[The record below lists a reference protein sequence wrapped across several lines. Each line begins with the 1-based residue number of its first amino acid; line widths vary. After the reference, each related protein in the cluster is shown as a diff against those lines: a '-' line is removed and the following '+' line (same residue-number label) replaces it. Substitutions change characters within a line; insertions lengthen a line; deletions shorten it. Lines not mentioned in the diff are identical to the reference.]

1 MYKCPNKNLP
11 EWKELERV
19 VPEVAYTV
27 WDLNNGHGIDKAPNG
42 EPSILFQDLL
52 DHFDGDR
59 EEAIKTKVKVFTN
72 EFKNWFNNRSVTFL
86 KQDNGSIDYLFSTNP
101 ELEKVGTKDE
111 YKQYLNTIFPN
122 SKVSEVYWHGTDSD
136 FSEGIQNTKKG
147 KGSGAPETKKE
158 MYFNRQPWASLQYI
172 SGINR
177 KIPDKDGY
185 NNWVKLWWELKEI
198 LGNGRMQNDDWKSI
212 VIGPDIRQEIPN
224 KKGVF
229 NRNEGGENGS
239 FLKERKARYGYENK
253 SDKEFFE
260 EVFGIRYGKDTF
272 QDWVNNNANIF
283 RQIWN
288 TKQVKKGM
296 YPVLLNIQNPIV
308 EQNQNTYYEEERKLM
323 TSAKQNNN
331 DSIISNSSK
340 NEFNSDVIVMLY
352 PQKDVHILGTYQDI
366 QQFKEWKKTSNASKI
381 VDENG
386 EPLLSELLSS
396 STVTYNPEDFTPIP
410 QEDMRVINEV
420 TKLYEKI
427 QKGLKDRL
435 NSIKRYTVKNPK
447 VWNQLQTTIQQLA
460 NSETEEGIYQFLQ
473 HIDESIN
480 DSIKFLSKPTKNISA
495 KQIRQLS
502 NDYIGFYKPLMDD
515 IIYLF
520 DTTDIFKDKPNY
532 DTIKELA
539 NALSQQIDSVN
550 NKFINVLK
558 SKGYSMLQ
566 QYLTELGMPQNM
578 IQDTINWLD
587 DPKHDSSLFMDWF
600 GMSSNSNNAVQQII
614 AKLLNDAK
622 NATDRET
629 MEVGI
634 KLVKLVNAA
643 KEKYGND
650 VQKLLYEKLDDGTY
664 SGNKVSPLNSGQLK
678 RDQRQFMDK
687 LAEKLG
693 ISKDNNNMYVLPQN
707 EDIQKKWFDELT
719 KWYADRAQR
728 RYKAEYYILRNKMLS
743 MKTRDAEREIQSMID
758 GITQSMTIN
767 GIQYENLLTEA
778 EYKQLESLRK
788 QKRLLSNIFNIDGS
802 EKTGIDRVIA
812 DELTAF
818 HEEVNKHIKYDI
830 DKDKYEKDLA
840 KVIERYG
847 GETAEVQLWKQRN
860 TVTRYTQDFYDRIA
874 NLESDSANK
883 DPESTYQK
891 LRNRRRQ
898 LQNLYKDPHTNKI
911 DINSLSDDEKRSLL
925 QLDQDIANA
934 YTATQKTEGA
944 DKFSNFAEIVNTEQ
958 YYHDMEQARN
968 AGVQAYNEWFNNNH
982 YEDVRGFMHPA
993 SYYTELRPLP
1003 EFAQQ
1008 YTETVPSS
1016 KYSKI
1021 LESSEWYNPE
1031 FDENGPAIQP
1041 NKKYYDNSKAYNE
1054 VMNKPEVKE
1063 LYNEITNIMNEAMS
1077 FISFLANS
1085 NENMMP
1091 QIEARFMQ
1099 VLNRKDGIL
1108 NKLKYA
1114 VEDFAITKEDDLD
1127 FVKEFSTM
1135 PNGDPIKVIPTR
1147 FITPL
1152 EDTNSISTDAVSA
1165 VVQFYNMAANYKNMS
1180 AKQDEVEL
1188 MLNLLRQL
1196 SIRTSK
1202 ELKGPGSTNVY
1213 KQSQLLVD
1221 RLMYGRNKTPIE
1233 GNVLG
1238 YDINFGKALDIVRGF
1253 VTKVN
1258 LSGNLW
1264 SIGTSFFTDTTY
1276 TTLEAKMGRYFDL
1289 EDLNFAKSEFARE
1302 LPNMMQN
1309 IGNPNPKGR
1318 LPYLLMLN
1326 QVVKDNRELFDRL
1339 DQSQVLRSINQNF
1352 WFAGYTQSDYTVKSH
1367 TLLSIYHNY
1376 RLVDNEGFMSKQ
1388 QYIDKFYPNDRK
1400 KGAVEFKQLT
1410 TTLYDAYI
1418 ELPNGDVVV
1427 DDKYKSL
1434 ITDRLLNDVR
1444 NRIEIISRRIDG
1456 TIREVDKAAVHANAM
1471 ASYLVLHRNFM
1482 ISALHDRF
1490 KPKQYNLDLQTIEE
1504 GYYRSTGRFLKNII
1518 ANRHFAIKQ
1527 LLADYNNMQE
1537 YEQYAVRRVLNELVL
1552 ITASTAVALVIASV
1566 VDGDDDYDTW
1576 LTQSITYLAMR
1587 SAFEFRTMYNPFEFT
1602 ALIKSPTAAFNW
1614 FDNISS
1620 FINLIN
1626 PASYIGDRTPF
1637 TIIDRGVYKGMP
1649 VILKNII
1656 KVTPFKSIIEAQ
1668 DPKSKR
1674 NYLQNQLMNF

>member
-52 DHFDGDR
+52 KQYNNDR
-59 EEAIKTKVKVFTN
+59 DAAIKAKAVIYSNSFRNWYNNQIKSTDVIFGHPAIGKTYSFEKGKFKDKFIDWDV
-72 EFKNWFNNRSVTFL
+72 EF
-86 KQDNGSIDYLFSTNP
+86 
-101 ELEKVGTKDE
+101 
-111 YKQYLNTIFPN
+111 N
-122 SKVSEVYWHGTDSD
+122 SKRDKWIEQHS
-136 FSEGIQNTKKG
+136 NTKKG
-147 KGSGAPETKKE
+147 TPEYKIARNEYLIYPEKHQDYIKFITDEWNRVKEEAKKQNKVLFASPHTLLKLFPQDFTKIINLSTEDFIKRNISRGGKE
-158 MYFNRQPWASLQYI
+158 HESRLWKQSIDDTISNVRGIPMY
-172 SGINR
+172 
-177 KIPDKDGY
+177 
-185 NNWVKLWWELKEI
+185 VLKE
-198 LGNGRMQNDDWKSI
+198 
-212 VIGPDIRQEIPN
+212 
-224 KKGVF
+224 
-229 NRNEGGENGS
+229 GEY
-239 FLKERKARYGYENK
+239 LEDYL
-253 SDKEFFE
+253 
-260 EVFGIRYGKDTF
+260 
-272 QDWVNNNANIF
+272 NNN
-283 RQIWN
+283 
-288 TKQVKKGM
+288 
-296 YPVLLNIQNPIV
+296 L
-308 EQNQNTYYEEERKLM
+308 
-323 TSAKQNNN
+323 
-331 DSIISNSSK
+331 SI
-340 NEFNSDVIVMLY
+340 
-352 PQKDVHILGTYQDI
+352 
-366 QQFKEWKKTSNASKI
+366 KTIDK
-381 VDENG
+381 NG
-386 EPLLSELLSS
+386 EPLMSELLLL

-539 NALSQQIDSVN
+539 NTLSQQIDSVN

-614 AKLLNDAK
+614 AKLLNDTK

-664 SGNKVSPLNSGQLK
+664 SGNRVAPLNNGQLK

-1077 FISFLANS
+1077 FISFLTNS

-1188 MLNLLRQL
+1188 MLNLLKQL

-1233 GNVLG
+1233 DNVLG

-1264 SIGTSFFTDTTY
+1264 SIGTSFFTDATY

-1326 QVVKDNRELFDRL
+1326 QVVKDNKKLFDRL

-1388 QYIDKFYPNDRK
+1388 QYIDKFYSNDRK

-1427 DDKYKSL
+1427 DDKYKQL
-1434 ITDRLLNDVR
+1434 ITDKLLNDVR
-1444 NRIEIISRRIDG
+1444 NRIEIISKRIDG

-1504 GYYRSTGRFLKNII
+1504 GYYRSTGRFLKNVI

-1552 ITASTAVALVIASV
+1552 IAASTAVALTIASI

-1587 SAFEFRTMYNPFEFT
+1587 SAFEFRTMYNPFEFM

-1620 FINLIN
+1620 FINLVN
-1626 PASYIGDRTPF
+1626 LFSYIGNRTPF

-1656 KVTPFKSIIEAQ
+1656 KVTPFKSIVEAQ

>member
-1352 WFAGYTQSDYTVKSH
+1352 WFAGYIQSDYTVKSRI
-1367 TLLSIYHNY
+1367 LLSIYHNY

-1552 ITASTAVALVIASV
+1552 IAASTVVALTIASI

-1587 SAFEFRTMYNPFEFT
+1587 SAFEFRTMYNPFEFM

-1656 KVTPFKSIIEAQ
+1656 KVTPFKSIVEAQ

>member
-502 NDYIGFYKPLMDD
+502 NDYIGFYKPLMND

-1188 MLNLLRQL
+1188 MLNLLKQL

-1233 GNVLG
+1233 GNTLG

-1326 QVVKDNRELFDRL
+1326 QVVKDNRKLFDRL

-1352 WFAGYTQSDYTVKSH
+1352 WFAGYIQSDYTVKSH

-1456 TIREVDKAAVHANAM
+1456 TIREVDKAVVHANAM

-1504 GYYRSTGRFLKNII
+1504 GYYRSTGRFLKNVI

-1552 ITASTAVALVIASV
+1552 IAASTVVALTIASI

-1587 SAFEFRTMYNPFEFT
+1587 SAFEFRTMYNPFEFM

-1656 KVTPFKSIIEAQ
+1656 KVTPFKSVIEAQ

>member
-447 VWNQLQTTIQQLA
+447 VWNQLQTVIQQLA

-539 NALSQQIDSVN
+539 NTLSQQIDSVN

-614 AKLLNDAK
+614 AKLLNDTK

-664 SGNKVSPLNSGQLK
+664 SGNRVAPLNNGQLK

-1238 YDINFGKALDIVRGF
+1238 YNINFGKALDIVRGF

-1264 SIGTSFFTDTTY
+1264 SIGTSFFTDATY

-1326 QVVKDNRELFDRL
+1326 QVVKDNKELFDRL

-1388 QYIDKFYPNDRK
+1388 QYIDKFYSNDRK

-1434 ITDRLLNDVR
+1434 ITDKLLNDIR
-1444 NRIEIISRRIDG
+1444 NRIEIISKRIDG

-1504 GYYRSTGRFLKNII
+1504 GYYRSTGRFLKNVI

-1552 ITASTAVALVIASV
+1552 IAASTAVALVIASV

-1587 SAFEFRTMYNPFEFT
+1587 SAFEFRTMYNPFEFM

-1656 KVTPFKSIIEAQ
+1656 KVTPFKSIVEAQ